1 MTVFRVLP
9 LRGERRCTVIRLSP
23 SLPCQNWGH
32 VQSDCTTIPS
42 AAARGRLHKAGGLSR
57 RELTP
62 VLQPTGQC
70 RETA

>member
-9 LRGERRCTVIRLSP
+9 LRGERRCTVIRLSS

-42 AAARGRLHKAGGLSR
+42 AVAHGRLI
-57 RELTP
+57 
-62 VLQPTGQC
+62 
-70 RETA
+70 